1 MTTKRLAPGDHGSFG
16 NPADTLRRLVCF
28 VASAL
33 DVPSVFVAA
42 LPTASDDRGPAV
54 AVWLARDYG
63 LTFDFA
69 WLDHLDG
76 FTEVPWRYV
85 EVMRRLW
92 PASSELIEVTAES
105 GPGLPLFDDAGHLIG
120 HLAVLNPTPGRR
132 RLDHEQVDALLRV
145 AATNVERWVATLPSG
160 AFNPTSRGRV

>member
-1 MTTKRLAPGDHGSFG
+1 MTTKRLAPGDHGAFG
-16 NPADTLRRLVCF
+16 HPADTLRRLVCF

-42 LPTASDDRGPAV
+42 LPTVDDDRGPSV

-69 WLDHLDG
+69 SLDHLDG

-85 EVMRRLW
+85 EVIRRLW
-92 PASSELIEVTAES
+92 PASSELVELTDES
-105 GPGLPLFDDAGHLIG
+105 GPGRPLFDAAGHLIG
-120 HLAVLNPTPGRR
+120 HLAVLNPAPARH
-132 RLDHEQVDALLRV
+132 RLEHEQLDALLRV
-145 AATNVERWVATLPSG
+145 AATNVERWVATLATG
-160 AFNPTSRGRV
+160 ASDPTSRGRV